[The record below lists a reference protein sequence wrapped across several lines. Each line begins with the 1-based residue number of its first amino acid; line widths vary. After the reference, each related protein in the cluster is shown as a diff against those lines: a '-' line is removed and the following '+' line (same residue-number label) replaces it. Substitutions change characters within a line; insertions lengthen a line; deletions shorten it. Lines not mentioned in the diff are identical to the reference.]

1 MKKTKRT
8 NKLELI
14 LFCAILG
21 AVSGAVLWI
30 FLKIIQVG
38 TELLWDCCRNQ

>member
-1 MKKTKRT
+1 MKKELP

-21 AVSGAVLWI
+21 AVSGAVLW
-30 FLKIIQVG
+30 FF
-38 TELLWDCCRNQ
+38 